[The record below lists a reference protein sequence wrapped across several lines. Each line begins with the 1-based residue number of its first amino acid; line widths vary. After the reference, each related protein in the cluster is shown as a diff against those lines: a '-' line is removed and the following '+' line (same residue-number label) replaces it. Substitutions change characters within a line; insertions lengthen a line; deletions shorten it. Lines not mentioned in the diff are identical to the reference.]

1 MSAMFR
7 RHHRHDRG
15 FTLLE
20 ALIALLVLT
29 IGLLGAASML
39 LSSVRNSHNSYLRSQ
54 ASFIADSLI
63 ERMRANPLGIWRGQ
77 YNGNLNAATPAAPT
91 CASTG
96 CTPTQI
102 SGTDRAAIASQV
114 LQHLPG
120 GVGSVACTVVGAA
133 PVSRWGVPPVD
144 GQCTI
149 QMSWNE
155 KRDVDAAGFSGAQ
168 TFEVVVQP

>member
-1 MSAMFR
+1 MSAYR
-7 RHHRHDRG
+7 RHRRSRG

-29 IGLLGAASML
+29 IGLLGAAGML

-54 ASFIADSLI
+54 ASFISDSLI
-63 ERMRANPLGIWRGQ
+63 ERMRANPLGIWRGE
-77 YNGNLNAATPAAPT
+77 YSGNLDAATAVAPT

-102 SGTDRAAIASQV
+102 AGTDRAAIARQV
-114 LQHLPG
+114 VQHLPR
-120 GVGSVACTVVGAA
+120 GVGSVTCTVVGSA
-133 PVSRWGVPPVD
+133 PVSRWGVPPVN

-149 QMSWNE
+149 RMSWDE
-155 KRDVDAAGFSGAQ
+155 KRDVDVAGFSGSR